1 MGFLDERYRDASFIA
16 PDGTEIPFLVN
27 RLERAGGKKGATQEV
42 LDSDESISQEQGNRT
57 EVFTVPAYFPGADYD
72 LDADPFYDAFHQ
84 SYTQDNPGILKHP
97 RWGDINVFP
106 FLWSQTEELID
117 GNQISR
123 IDVTFREVFPQIFPT
138 TDARGLEVAL
148 LQLDEAELIS
158 EELAASIDVSTLEAV
173 ANVAGQMRDAVG
185 VIVSYI
191 QDVVEFAEDAIAI
204 AEEIQSVIDSVLDG
218 VLGGVVTL
226 IAVTQRLIRLP
237 GRIISQTR
245 NKINSY
251 RDMISDLCNG
261 FNDESETSP
270 VNRKNN
276 AIMMQLIS
284 GFGVGATAEA
294 AAFTEDTIRSES
306 IDSIEIINETAEIFT
321 AFFEQARTSG
331 NVKQEFSGDHN
342 LFSLIQDTNRRINQI
357 LLNRAFDLKAEKR
370 FILKNNSDAVT
381 LAYEHYGSV
390 SDETMEF
397 FIQTNRL
404 IGDEYTEIPA
414 GREITIYG

>member
-1 MGFLDERYRDASFIA
+1 
-16 PDGTEIPFLVN
+16 
-27 RLERAGGKKGATQEV
+27 
-42 LDSDESISQEQGNRT
+42 
-57 EVFTVPAYFPGADYD
+57 
-72 LDADPFYDAFHQ
+72 ADPFYDAFHQ
-84 SYTQDNPGILKHP
+84 DYTQDNPGILKHP

-117 GNQISR
+117 GNRVSR
-123 IDVTFREVFPQIFPT
+123 IAVTFREVFPQGFPT

-148 LQLDEAELIS
+148 LQLSEAELIS
-158 EELAASIDVSTLEAV
+158 GELAANIDVSTLEAIS
-173 ANVAGQMRDAVG
+173 NVAGQMRDAVG
-185 VIVSYI
+185 IIVSHI
-191 QDVVEFAEDAIAI
+191 QDAVEFAEDVIAA
-204 AEEIQSVIDSVLDG
+204 AEAIQSVIDDVLDG

-245 NKINSY
+245 NKINGY
-251 RDMISDLCNG
+251 KDMISDLCNS

-276 AIMMQLIS
+276 AIMMQLIA
-284 GFGVGATAEA
+284 GFGVGATSEA

-321 AFFEQARTSG
+321 TFFEQARTSG

-342 LFSLIQDTNRRINQI
+342 FFSLIQDTTKRINEI

-370 FILKNNSDAVT
+370 FILKSNSDAIT
-381 LAYEHYGSV
+381 LAYEHYGNV
-390 SDETMEF
+390 QPETMKL
-397 FIQTNRL
+397 FIDTNRL
-404 IGDEYTEIPA
+404 TGEEFTEIPS
-414 GREITIYG
+414 GREIVIYG